1 MLNILIAGKA
11 GEGIKKSASV
21 IAQYLSDIGYYIF
34 QYDDYQSVI
43 KGGHN
48 FSIIKADTEK
58 IFSHDLEVDIA
69 FFTDDIAYTQ
79 HQSKLKDDSICFI
92 NSPDYD
98 DFSGLLKMN
107 KLNDSFIG
115 LVSIVSIFCCLDL
128 SQDHVEDIIKKSFKS
143 KIEENLLCTQQV
155 FEYMSLSELPK
166 YHQSLLK
173 HESGRGRIFSGNMLI
188 CLGMLASGLD
198 YYVSYPMT
206 PASSLLHYLAS
217 QRDRFGIAV
226 QHAESEIAA
235 INMAIGA
242 TFSGARSAVGTSGGG
257 LALMTEGIS
266 LAGMTETPVLCVVS
280 SRPGPATGMS
290 TYTAQADLHYVI
302 HCGHGDFSKV
312 VASPHNFEKAY
323 YLSAE
328 LMNLAWKF
336 QIPCFLLT
344 EKHLSESSA
353 NTDIISDQAF
363 ISETEPHEDINETKY
378 KRYSITEDGVSPLH
392 FPPSE
397 AMIKWNSNEHL
408 ESGIRTDDEVLALQM
423 AEKRYRKHLNIR
435 DYIKKHIV
443 SFESMT
449 FNPKADP
456 QSDFTI
462 ITYGSTCMSVRE
474 ALKGTKISVQLIEI
488 IYLEPFPVEVIEKL
502 HNMEFIVIE
511 QSMHEQ
517 FAELIRFQ
525 TGKKAYKVIKSYD
538 GRPFDP
544 RHLYQQIEE
553 SYHEITHH
561 R

>member
-11 GEGIKKSASV
+11 GEGIKKSGSV
-21 IAQYLSDIGYYIF
+21 IAQYLSDIGYYVF

-48 FSIIKADTEK
+48 FSMIKASTEK
-58 IFSHDLEVDIA
+58 VYSHDLEVDIA
-69 FFTDDIAYTQ
+69 FFTNDVAYTQ
-79 HQSKLKDDSICFI
+79 HQSKLKEHSICLI
-92 NSPDYD
+92 NSADYD
-98 DFSGLLKMN
+98 DFSTLLKIS
-107 KLNDSFIG
+107 KLDDSYIG
-115 LVSIVSIFCCLDL
+115 LVSIVSILFCLNR
-128 SQDHVEDIIKKSFKS
+128 SAEQIEEVIKKSFKK
-143 KIEENLLCTQQV
+143 KIDENLLCMQTV
-155 FEYMSLSELPK
+155 LEYLSRSNFPK
-166 YHQSLLK
+166 YNEIQITESKSKGSL
-173 HESGRGRIFSGNMLI
+173 FSGNMLI
-188 CLGMLASGLD
+188 CLGLLASGLD

-266 LAGMTETPVLCVVS
+266 LAGMTESPVLCVVS

-302 HCGHGDFSKV
+302 HCGHGDFSKI

-353 NTDIISDQAF
+353 NTDIIYDQTCNQENTQK
-363 ISETEPHEDINETKY
+363 IDNESTY
-378 KRYSITEDGVSPLH
+378 KRYSITDNGISPLH

-408 ESGIRTDDEVLALQM
+408 ENGVRTDDEVLALQM
-423 AEKRYRKHLNIR
+423 ADKRYRKHLNIKE
-435 DYIKKHIV
+435 YIKNHIQ
-443 SFESMT
+443 SFET
-449 FNPKADP
+449 TIFNAKPDNTY
-456 QSDFTI
+456 DFSI
-462 ITYGSTCMSVRE
+462 ISYGSTGMSIKE
-474 ALKGTKISVQLIEI
+474 ALKSSEFAVQLIEI
-488 IYLEPFPVEVIEKL
+488 IYLEPFPAEAIDQLLNK
-502 HNMEFIVIE
+502 EFIVIE

-517 FAELIRFQ
+517 FADLIRFQ
-525 TGKKAYKVIKSYD
+525 TGKRAFKVIKSYD

-544 RHLYQQIEE
+544 KHLYQQIEE
-553 SYHEITHH
+553 CFHEITDH